1 MVEDETGYGSLSS
14 GWGNPLKLEADLLH
28 SRQNDR
34 RPDSEQFVR
43 CCQVPFVPELL
54 SLWDLKGDR
63 GLAGC
68 TRSVPWQQDEGSR
81 CGILRH
87 QEGNQPLSI
96 CGTSSSIANDRLIER
111 NGCSAI
117 LQAHVIRWEG
127 VETFSARIIN

>member
-68 TRSVPWQQDEGSR
+68 ARSVPW
-81 CGILRH
+81 
-87 QEGNQPLSI
+87 
-96 CGTSSSIANDRLIER
+96 
-111 NGCSAI
+111 
-117 LQAHVIRWEG
+117 
-127 VETFSARIIN
+127 

>member
-14 GWGNPLKLEADLLH
+14 GWGNPLKIALVSAPTCPPLGNPRPCGHQLIGSGGLVGKRASQAGDKGFQVVEANLPH

-34 RPDSEQFVR
+34 RSGSEQFVR

-63 GLAGC
+63 GLAGRA
-68 TRSVPWQQDEGSR
+68 RSVPWQQDEGSR

-87 QEGNQPLSI
+87 
-96 CGTSSSIANDRLIER
+96 
-111 NGCSAI
+111 
-117 LQAHVIRWEG
+117 
-127 VETFSARIIN
+127 